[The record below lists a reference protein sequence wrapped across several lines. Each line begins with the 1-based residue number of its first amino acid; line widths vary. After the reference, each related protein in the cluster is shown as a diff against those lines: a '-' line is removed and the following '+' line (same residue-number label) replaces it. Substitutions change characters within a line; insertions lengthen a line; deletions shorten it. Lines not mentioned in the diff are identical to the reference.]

1 MAAYDSCLQWKDDN
15 VMALNNY
22 AYYLSEQG
30 KDLHKAESMSYK
42 TIKAEPNNGT
52 YLDTYAWILFMQERY
67 ADAKTY
73 IDAAL
78 KNRDSTENNSAVLE
92 HAGDIYAM
100 NGITDE
106 AVEYWKKAKT
116 DDYPSPTLDWK
127 IKNKQYISEEEFQK
141 RMNPAVAEVK
151 KQKATGKATGRK
163 TKRGRKK

>member
-1 MAAYDSCLQWKDDN
+1 MTAYDSCLQWKDDN

-78 KNRDSTENNSAVLE
+78 KNRDSTENNSA
-92 HAGDIYAM
+92 
-100 NGITDE
+100 
-106 AVEYWKKAKT
+106 KT
-116 DDYPSPTLDWK
+116 DDNPSTTLDWK

-151 KQKATGKATGRK
+151 KQKTTGKATGRK

>member
-1 MAAYDSCLQWKDDN
+1 
-15 VMALNNY
+15 
-22 AYYLSEQG
+22 
-30 KDLHKAESMSYK
+30 
-42 TIKAEPNNGT
+42 
-52 YLDTYAWILFMQERY
+52 MQERY

-116 DDYPSPTLDWK
+116 DDNPSTTLDWK
-127 IKNKQYISEEEFQK
+127 IKNKQYISEEELQK
-141 RMNPAVAEVK
+141 RMNPVAAEVK
-151 KQKATGKATGRK
+151 KQKTTGKATGK
-163 TKRGRKK
+163 KAKRGRKK